1 MSETNRDLN
10 PSQSYDAQQV
20 SEEIAEGSLPAPK
33 VDVSSDYEAS
43 KEFSVSEIDRTGEG
57 EKAAEKVTAH
67 SFEMHDPEATKF
79 KAEPTGDPGDFLK
92 MAKEI
97 GHETGAHGNVDDD
110 LIHKAIE
117 KGQPGHPES

>member
-1 MSETNRDLN
+1 MPETNSDLN

-20 SEEIAEGSLPAPK
+20 SEEIAEGSLPAPQ

-57 EKAAEKVTAH
+57 KAAAEKVTAH
-67 SFEMHDPEATKF
+67 AVEMHDPEAAEF
-79 KAEPTGDPGDFLK
+79 KAEPTGDPGDFLN
-92 MAKEI
+92 MAKTI
-97 GHETGAHGNVDDD
+97 GHETGAHGNVSDD

>member
-10 PSQSYDAQQV
+10 PSQSYDAQQI
-20 SEEIAEGSLPAPK
+20 SEEIAEGSLPAYK

-57 EKAAEKVTAH
+57 EKAAEKATAH
-67 SFEMHDPEATKF
+67 SFDLHDPEETKSN
-79 KAEPTGDPGDFLK
+79 AEPTGDPSDFLN
-92 MAKEI
+92 MAKAI
-97 GHETGAHGNVDDD
+97 GHETAAHGNVDDD